1 MIRILHTGDWHLG
14 HKFGGY
20 PRYDEY
26 DHFFVQLRDI
36 IRDKSPDLMVVSGDI
51 FENLIP
57 DATTIDLFE
66 SALCSFF
73 KVSKK
78 LVIAIISGN
87 HDNGD
92 FLESLCIR
100 QNQQRLWVCGKIH
113 VRDNRYDVK
122 SHVRTIHSRKI
133 GAIGHLVLLP
143 FRIEDDYPRLA
154 GSPSDVTP
162 SQQFFSTL
170 KEQLDQ
176 LQNNQVPTIVV
187 AHGIYGSKTNKATHE
202 CDQVPSAVNLLQP
215 SYLALGHIHRIK
227 YGPNN
232 LYAYCGSPYPVNPSE
247 NLTHYALWVEVNPS
261 QPAPTIQP
269 IQLTTKRQFVFF
281 PEKPANPTDVL
292 NKIADAGNQ
301 LPDYYGLRVLKPST
315 KKEMLLF
322 KTKLRELAQRYPV
335 RICSITWFRDDKTE
349 VEEFTVAQIT
359 CGSNH
364 SSTSGTLHLHVIRHY
379 LERIVEAQQLLV
391 DHYTNAMMEI
401 PPLCKKWQRS
411 KLSCDVTTPLQEKL
425 YATITGKMADI
436 SSEIANLQ
444 KQITSDSFQLEKALL
459 GKYGILDSDE
469 SKLRQLP
476 HFVAIYDAF
485 RQRMGILEYWLQQYS
500 EQHERRQLL
509 VTTLQCK
516 SETSVNPKKYMDLL
530 ASNTKISEKEQ
541 NQLQQMGSISNRCST
556 ILGNAASI
564 TTVSAPRGNL
574 LELWQQLNKE
584 LMQKEDEI
592 HYLISVAK
600 KHQGLE
606 QRLEELKCMY
616 KAYTEIQAFLKTTTE
631 KGGMN
636 APNEPDVMG
645 QWIEVLNRQQVL
657 LEHTYAVLDREM
669 EETQRL
675 LNQIEQ
681 L

>member
-1 MIRILHTGDWHLG
+1 MKIIL
-14 HKFGGY
+14 
-20 PRYDEY
+20 RY
-26 DHFFVQLRDI
+26 Q
-36 IRDKSPDLMVVSGDI
+36 
-51 FENLIP
+51 
-57 DATTIDLFE
+57 T
-66 SALCSFF
+66 
-73 KVSKK
+73 
-78 LVIAIISGN
+78 
-87 HDNGD
+87 
-92 FLESLCIR
+92 
-100 QNQQRLWVCGKIH
+100 W
-113 VRDNRYDVK
+113 
-122 SHVRTIHSRKI
+122 
-133 GAIGHLVLLP
+133 
-143 FRIEDDYPRLA
+143 
-154 GSPSDVTP
+154 
-162 SQQFFSTL
+162 
-170 KEQLDQ
+170 
-176 LQNNQVPTIVV
+176 
-187 AHGIYGSKTNKATHE
+187 
-202 CDQVPSAVNLLQP
+202 
-215 SYLALGHIHRIK
+215 
-227 YGPNN
+227 
-232 LYAYCGSPYPVNPSE
+232 VNPSE

-261 QPAPTIQP
+261 QPTPTIQP

-301 LPDYYGLRVLKPST
+301 LPDYYGLRVLKST

-349 VEEFTVAQIT
+349 VEEFTVAQMT

-364 SSTSGTLHLHVIRHY
+364 SSASGTLHLHVIRHY

-411 KLSCDVTTPLQEKL
+411 KWSCDVTTPLQEKL
-425 YATITGKMADI
+425 CATITGKMADI

-469 SKLRQLP
+469 SNLRQLP

-485 RQRMGILEYWLQQYS
+485 RQRMGILQYWLQQYS

-541 NQLQQMGSISNRCST
+541 NQLQQMYSISNRCST

-574 LELWQQLNKE
+574 LELWQQFNKE

-600 KHQGLE
+600 KHQSLE

-675 LNQIEQ
+675 LNQIVQ